1 MMTRLVPF
9 IATLLLLPFAPLSSQ
24 QAAGKKPKPPLASA
38 IDSNAGSP
46 SSGKVSPLAEDG
58 EFLRRAMLDLVG
70 YPPSLEQVKAFMA
83 DANPNKRADKIDELV
98 DSEDWADRTAR
109 LFCEGW
115 FGDYH
120 DVPVMLTP
128 ALDAGTKSKITSNF
142 VSWLKQKLHKDAP
155 YNKEIVDAIIRARGT
170 GTGDPAMLWK
180 LSCFAGD
187 DAGSVEF
194 ANRVSKHFLG
204 IRLKCAQCHD
214 HPFDV
219 WDEGHFY
226 KLAAFFGRTRAKG
239 GNDAEITEGESAGG
253 EMMAMQRS
261 GGGHQPQFIFGQKPG
276 KADPWMDSLAVY
288 MTGPENPQLAMATA
302 NRVWSWFFGRGLVHP
317 VDDFNKM
324 RPPLAGGMLG
334 ALAKELRSSKYS
346 IKTLV
351 KGICNSDIYQRASAN
366 DGNMTKPSFA
376 AAWIKHLD
384 AEQLHNSIAVAT
396 SGRPA
401 KSVSGA
407 MSMVA
412 PLFPADIQWCEVTPL
427 PGNMR
432 QALLLRNNGSINSSI
447 GSALGQ
453 IRGSTTAEKV
463 GEMFLAVLS
472 RKPSASE
479 TERFVKYIDGH
490 SGQGL
495 EDAYWALMNTTE
507 FLTRH

>member
-1 MMTRLVPF
+1 MKDASLLAF
-9 IATLLLLPFAPLSSQ
+9 LLLLGAAPQQ
-24 QAAGKKPKPPLASA
+24 QAVGKRPKPPLASA
-38 IDSNAGSP
+38 IDSAAGSLGGP
-46 SSGKVSPLAEDG
+46 KASPLAEDG
-58 EFLRRAMLDLVG
+58 EFLRRVMLDLVG
-70 YPPSLEQVKAFMA
+70 YPPNLEQVKAFMA
-83 DANPNKRADKIDELV
+83 EANANKRADKIDELL

-120 DVPVMLTP
+120 DVPIMLTP
-128 ALDAGTKSKITSNF
+128 ALDAGTKSKIIANF
-142 VSWLKQKLHKDAP
+142 VQWLKQKLQKDAP
-155 YNKEIVDAIIRARGT
+155 YNKEIVDAILRARGT

-226 KLAAFFGRTRAKG
+226 KLAAFFGRTKAKG
-239 GNDAEITEGESAGG
+239 GNDAEISESDAQGEA
-253 EMMAMQRS
+253 MMMQRS
-261 GGGHQPQFIFGQKPG
+261 GTGHQPQFIFGQKPG
-276 KADPWMDSLAVY
+276 KTDPWMDALAVY
-288 MTGPENPQLAMATA
+288 MTGPDNPQLPIATA
-302 NRVWSWFFGRGLVHP
+302 NRVWSWLFGRGLVHP

-324 RPPLAGGMLG
+324 KQPLGGGLLG
-334 ALAKELRSSKYS
+334 ALAKEFKASKFS
-346 IKTLV
+346 V
-351 KGICNSDIYQRASAN
+351 KALYRGICNSDAYQRASAN
-366 DGNMTKPSFA
+366 DANMTKPSFA

-384 AEQLHNSIAVAT
+384 AEQLHNSISVAT

-432 QALLLRNNGSINSSI
+432 QALLLRNNSSINASI
-447 GSALGQ
+447 GGALGQ
-453 IRGSTTAEKV
+453 IKGSTTAEKV

-472 RKPSASE
+472 RKPNAAE
-479 TERFVKYIDGH
+479 TERFVKYIEAH
-490 SGQGL
+490 AGQGL